1 MIEAYI
7 ELKFKD
13 EFYLPIKNGDKIST
27 IRNERKNIRVGEK
40 VYAVFENE
48 ELEPIRLEIWSIT
61 EKPFKYIGQADAR
74 MEGYQQWWQ
83 LAKSLTEI
91 YPDLKNNPNAII
103 YKYEFR
109 VDTPRLTAL
118 FDDLSEYIYSLNYE
132 IEGLEE
138 ELTKD
143 MTNLESREL
152 KGHLKNVKAERESL
166 TRLLERYK

>member
-1 MIEAYI
+1 MSMVK

-27 IRNERKNIRVGEK
+27 IRNERKNIEVGEK

-61 EKPFKYIGQADAR
+61 EKPFRHIGQADAR
-74 MEGYQQWWQ
+74 MEGYQQWWH
-83 LAKSLTEI
+83 LAKSLVEI
-91 YPDLKNNPNAII
+91 YPELKNNPNAII
-103 YKYEFR
+103 YIYEFR
-109 VDTPRLTAL
+109 VNIPCLTRL
-118 FDDLSEYIYSLNYE
+118 FDELSSYVYSLNYE

-152 KGHLKNVKAERESL
+152 KGHLKMLKLKENP
-166 TRLLERYK
+166 

>member
-1 MIEAYI
+1 MSMVK

-27 IRNERKNIRVGEK
+27 IRNERKNIEVGEK

-61 EKPFKYIGQADAR
+61 EKPFFHIGKVDAR
-74 MEGYQQWWQ
+74 MEGYQNWWE
-83 LAKSLTEI
+83 LTKSLVEI

-103 YKYEFR
+103 YIYEFR
-109 VDTPRLTAL
+109 VNIPCLTRL
-118 FDDLSEYIYSLNYE
+118 FDELSSYVYSLNYE

-152 KGHLKNVKAERESL
+152 RGHLKNVKAEREAL